1 MKIVLLNGPPGCGKD
16 TAVSHLVPY
25 LNFSHLRFAAPI
37 KRMTCALLGE
47 DTKWL
52 EENKDQPIRTLRR
65 ADGAAIANID
75 TPRQLLI
82 ALSEDLLKKRYG
94 NDFFGL
100 VMNREIEKA
109 AQKLVIISD
118 SGFSEEAGPVIRK
131 WGPPNGLQIQI
142 HGRGNF
148 DNDSRSYWQ
157 LPGLLCKKVHNTDT
171 IHDLT
176 MRCLY
181 AMIKT
186 WPTMREDLLKEP
198 QWVK

>member
-1 MKIVLLNGPPGCGKD
+1 MKIVFLNGPPGCGKD

-25 LNFSHLRFAAPI
+25 LNFVHLKFAAPI
-37 KRMTCALLGE
+37 KRMVCGLLNE

-52 EENKDQPIRTLRR
+52 EQEKDTPHRTLRR

-94 NDFFGL
+94 SDFFGL
-100 VMNREIEKA
+100 VMNNEINKT

-118 SGFSEEAGPVIRK
+118 SGFSEEAAPVIRK
-131 WGPPNGLQIQI
+131 WGASNCLQIQI

-148 DNDSRSYWQ
+148 DNDSRSHWRAPSC
-157 LPGLLCKKVHNTDT
+157 LHKKVYNTDS

-186 WPTMREDLLKEP
+186 WPTLRDDLLKEP
-198 QWVK
+198 QWIK

>member
-1 MKIVLLNGPPGCGKD
+1 MRIVLLNGPPGCGKD
-16 TAVSHLVPY
+16 TVVSHLVPY
-25 LNFSHLRFAAPI
+25 LNFSHLKFAAPI

-52 EENKDQPIRTLRR
+52 EENKDQPIRTLRL

-82 ALSEDLLKKRYG
+82 ALSEDLLKERYG

-109 AQKLVIISD
+109 ASKLVIISD

-131 WGPPNGLQIQI
+131 WGMHNCLQIQI
-142 HGRGNF
+142 HGRGDF
-148 DNDSRSYWQ
+148 SNDSRSYWTIGNCQ
-157 LPGLLCKKVHNTDT
+157 MKKVYNDST

-186 WPTMREDLLKEP
+186 WPTMKEDLLKEP
-198 QWVK
+198 QWVR